1 MKTFDEYQ
9 QETMKTAVYDKDVA
23 VTYLALGLASEAG
36 EVAGKVKKWVRGD
49 TSYVDT
55 DEIAKELGDVLWY
68 VSQMAETLTYPL
80 GISHRQMLTS
90 CVLGWNVIRLK
101 EMETIV
107 EIHIEFGVD
116 E

>member
-68 VSQMAETLTYPL
+68 VSQMAETFNLSL
-80 GISHRQMLTS
+80 GDIAQS
-90 CVLGWNVIRLK
+90 NVNKLRSR
-101 EMETIV
+101 MERDKIK
-107 EIHIEFGVD
+107 GD
-116 E
+116 GDNR

>member
-68 VSQMAETLTYPL
+68 VSQMAETFNLSL
-80 GISHRQMLTS
+80 GDIAQANIDKLRSR
-90 CVLGWNVIRLK
+90 
-101 EMETIV
+101 MERDKIK
-107 EIHIEFGVD
+107 GD
-116 E
+116 GDNR

>member
-68 VSQMAETLTYPL
+68 VSQMSETFNLSL
-80 GISHRQMLTS
+80 GDIAQA
-90 CVLGWNVIRLK
+90 NVDKLRSR
-101 EMETIV
+101 MERDKIK
-107 EIHIEFGVD
+107 GD
-116 E
+116 GDNR

>member
-1 MKTFDEYQ
+1 MKMFDEYQ

-68 VSQMAETLTYPL
+68 VSQMAETFNLSL
-80 GISHRQMLTS
+80 GDIAQANIDKLRSR
-90 CVLGWNVIRLK
+90 
-101 EMETIV
+101 MERDKIK
-107 EIHIEFGVD
+107 GD
-116 E
+116 GDNR

>member
-68 VSQMAETLTYPL
+68 VSQMAETFNLSL
-80 GISHRQMLTS
+80 GDIAQA
-90 CVLGWNVIRLK
+90 NVDKLRSM
-101 EMETIV
+101 MERDKIK
-107 EIHIEFGVD
+107 GD
-116 E
+116 GDNR

>member
-55 DEIAKELGDVLWY
+55 DDIAKELGDVLWY
-68 VSQMAETLTYPL
+68 VSQMAETFNLSL
-80 GISHRQMLTS
+80 GDIAQS
-90 CVLGWNVIRLK
+90 NVDKLRSR
-101 EMETIV
+101 MERDKIK
-107 EIHIEFGVD
+107 GD
-116 E
+116 GDNR

>member
-68 VSQMAETLTYPL
+68 VSQMAETFNLSL
-80 GISHRQMLTS
+80 GDIAQA
-90 CVLGWNVIRLK
+90 NVDKLHSR
-101 EMETIV
+101 MERDKIK
-107 EIHIEFGVD
+107 GD
-116 E
+116 GDNR